1 MSPSIS
7 PFSLETSLTTSP
19 LSRVALD
26 HLGSFTVEDTTYLGR
41 LFNRSA
47 HSPDRSSQR
56 VANHSS
62 LLRPSS
68 MASDCSASSVS
79 TLVHPSRSLPPNW
92 PNQPPCLKPSRP
104 SGSWM
109 TPSSET
115 LVVTTIFPIIGFPFV
130 GDSCSQLCRHRDR

>member
-1 MSPSIS
+1 MSPSMS
-7 PFSLETSLTTSP
+7 FFSLVISLTTSS
-19 LSRVALD
+19 LSTVELD
-26 HLGSFTVEDTTYLGR
+26 HLGTFDVEDTTYLGR

-47 HSPDRSSQR
+47 HSPDRSSHR

-68 MASDCSASSVS
+68 MASDCKASSVS
-79 TLVHPSRSLPPNW
+79 TLVHPSRSLPPNC
-92 PNQPPCLKPSRP
+92 PNQPPCLKPSCP

-115 LVVTTIFPIIGFPFV
+115 LVVTTIFPTLSSF
-130 GDSCSQLCRHRDR
+130 